1 MTDSQII
8 KPLLADYTP
17 QVGDVLGNGFG
28 ERAVVSSIEDGVV
41 CYTLYHSSKFFD
53 WCRLPVAEFAEM
65 ARNHAISVARSAE
78 VGC

>member
-1 MTDSQII
+1 MPDNQII
-8 KPLLADYTP
+8 NPLLADYMP
-17 QVGDVLGNGFG
+17 QAGDVLGSGLG
-28 ERAVVSSIEDGVV
+28 ARAVVSSIEDGVV
-41 CYTLYHSSKFFD
+41 RYTGYHGSKSFE